1 MDDIDCRFAVLLR
14 QRDGCERVQ
23 LWWLLPLEE
32 LLPEELLR
40 SRADLLCS
48 RPDLLRSRACLRS
61 DVRRSR
67 CFLLWQ

>member
-14 QRDGCERVQ
+14 QRDGRERVQ
-23 LWWLLPLEE
+23 LRWLLPLAE

-40 SRADLLCS
+40 SRAELLCP
-48 RPDLLRSRACLRS
+48 RPHLLRSRAGLCS

-67 CFLLWQ
+67 CLVLR